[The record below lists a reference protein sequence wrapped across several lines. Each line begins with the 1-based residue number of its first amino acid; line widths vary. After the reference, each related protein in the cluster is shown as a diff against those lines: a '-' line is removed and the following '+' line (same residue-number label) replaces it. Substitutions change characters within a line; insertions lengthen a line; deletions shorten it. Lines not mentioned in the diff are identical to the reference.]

1 MASPDTD
8 ETSASTDAPKNL
20 SPRQKLVHDFMASLV
35 VFLVALPLCIGIAV
49 ACDVPVE
56 RGLIAGMIGG
66 AIGVISGAPLLVSGP
81 AASLIVP
88 CFALVAEYG
97 LVALGPVVML
107 TGVWQIL
114 AGYFHLGQ
122 WFRAVAPAVITGMLT
137 GIGVLII
144 GSQVLVALDEDPRAD
159 FIQNVA
165 AVPMALYETAT
176 GSTGHSPAPFWIAVA
191 TVALIVG
198 WTRFRP
204 KVLKIVPGH
213 LVALLSVTIASVVL
227 ELDVRALDIS
237 SNFFAGLSVPK
248 LDDFK
253 LLGDP
258 ILIGRSAMFAFVASA
273 ATLLTANAIDER
285 QNIVKTDYDKE
296 MKAQGVGNFLSGLLG
311 GLPMT
316 GVIVRSSVNVEAGAQ
331 TRRST
336 IFHAIWLLAFCALAP
351 QLLGLIP
358 KACLG
363 AILVYTGIK
372 LVDVG
377 AMGRLWDQG
386 RAEFLIFGVTIVGV
400 VFIDLFVGILAGLV
414 AAIIKL
420 VWTFS
425 HFEIHEEEGPAP
437 GVVHLHLVGAATF
450 IQLPRFARAL
460 ESIPNDKELH
470 VHIERL
476 DHIDHACLQLLSS
489 MRRQRESAGHP
500 GIHVEWEAL
509 SDRYR
514 KALVGT
520 GASESMASPSIVR
533 MVWAEWKRVHA
544 EVEADADDETTRWDS
559 WIPPES
565 IKLRTSATSLDEIIE
580 LAAPRLAA
588 LTGID
593 AERLLETLTAT
604 SDSHVPLGDGVSL
617 PHAAVAGIE
626 RSEVVLVTTARPM
639 TLANSKS
646 DIFFVLLSPIDD
658 TAEHLRSLAHIGR
671 MCHRSPLLTELRTA
685 ASAETAALVLDS
697 LSRAAARGQTFSG
710 TSRSLALVSAEDA
723 AHAFELRTELSEAF
737 AHWAML
743 TEKDHETL
751 DTLRPIVGND
761 VGALLITSIK
771 LHEEPLL
778 QALLDEANKLNQ
790 APARLMILRQPSVAR
805 ALSHAS

>member
-1 MASPDTD
+1 MSDR
-8 ETSASTDAPKNL
+8 ESKNAPENL
-20 SPRQKLVHDFMASLV
+20 TQRDKLIRDFMASLV

-49 ACDVPVE
+49 ACNVPVE

-97 LVALGPVVML
+97 LIALGPVVML
-107 TGVWQIL
+107 TGVWQLL
-114 AGYFHLGQ
+114 AGYFRLGQ

-144 GSQVLVALDEDPRAD
+144 GSQALVALDEDPKAT
-159 FIQNVA
+159 FLENVA
-165 AVPMALYETAT
+165 GIPVALYETAT
-176 GSTGHSPAPFWIAVA
+176 ATHNHASAPFWIAVA

-204 KVLKIVPGH
+204 RFLKIVPGH
-213 LVALLSVTIASVVL
+213 LVALLSVTAASYIYS
-227 ELDVRALDIS
+227 LDVRALDIS
-237 SNFFAGLSVPK
+237 SNFFEGLGVPS
-248 LDDFK
+248 LEDFK
-253 LLGDP
+253 FLSDP

-296 MKAQGVGNFLSGLLG
+296 MKAQGVGNFFSGLLG

-336 IFHAIWLLAFCALAP
+336 IIHAVWLLAFCSLAP

-377 AMGRLWDQG
+377 AMGRLWKQG
-386 RAEFLIFGVTIVGV
+386 RAEFVIFGVTFVGV
-400 VFIDLFVGILAGLV
+400 VFVDLFAGILAGLV
-414 AAIIKL
+414 AAVIKL

-425 HFEIHEEEGPAP
+425 HLEIHQEEGPAP
-437 GVVHLHLVGAATF
+437 GVHHLHLVGAATF
-450 IQLPRFARAL
+450 VQLPRFARAL
-460 ESIPNDKELH
+460 ESVPTDKELH

-489 MRRQRESAGHP
+489 MRKQRESAGLP
-500 GIHVEWEAL
+500 GVHVEWQEL

-520 GASESMASPSIVR
+520 GASSTSMASPSIVS

-544 EVEADADDETTRWDS
+544 EVEADANDDNTRWDN
-559 WIPPES
+559 WIPAENIELHS
-565 IKLRTSATSLDEIIE
+565 SATSLDEVIE
-580 LAAPRLAA
+580 LAIPHLVERTGLDPERVRAA
-588 LTGID
+588 LGTTND
-593 AERLLETLTAT
+593 A
-604 SDSHVPLGDGVSL
+604 HVPLGGGVSL
-617 PHAAVAGIE
+617 PHAAIEGIE
-626 RSEVVLVTTARPM
+626 RSEVVLVTTAQPIALG
-639 TLANSKS
+639 TSKS
-646 DIFFVLLSPIDD
+646 DIFFVLLSPAGN
-658 TAEHLRSLAHIGR
+658 TAEHLRSLSHIGR
-671 MCHRSPLLTELRTA
+671 MCHRSPLVEELRTA
-685 ASAETAALVLDS
+685 PAVETAAIVLET
-697 LSRAAARGQTFSG
+697 LGRAAARGETLSG
-710 TSRSLALVSAEDA
+710 ASRSLALVSATDA
-723 AHAFELRTELSEAF
+723 AHAYELRTELSEAF
-737 AHWAML
+737 AHWAL
-743 TEKDHETL
+743 ISEKDHEVL
-751 DTLRPIVGND
+751 ATLRPIIGND
-761 VGALLITSIK
+761 VGAVLVTSIK

-778 QALLDEANKLNQ
+778 EALLGEANKLNQ
-790 APARLMILRQPSVAR
+790 APARLVIMREQSVAR
-805 ALSHAS
+805 AMARAS